1 MSGLMNARLLKYRD
15 DNVTLIRCLIE
26 PSDDFQLSEAQRYA
40 QGTPYNCITCVHGS
54 PCAAPQV
61 KNMTSEWILDT
72 VIGFQS
78 IGFVPGITIPP
89 GYDLTLAAYNAT
101 TDNAAVSPSLDAAT
115 SLDDFFWVPFSYCTT
130 PPCKLYS

>member
-1 MSGLMNARLLKYRD
+1 
-15 DNVTLIRCLIE
+15 
-26 PSDDFQLSEAQRYA
+26 
-40 QGTPYNCITCVHGS
+40 
-54 PCAAPQV
+54 
-61 KNMTSEWILDT
+61 MTSEWILDT

-101 TDNAAVSPSLDAAT
+101 TDTAAVSPSLDAAT